1 MNKRVFNF
9 GAGPCTL
16 PLSVLEEAQAE
27 FTNYMDSGMS
37 VVEMSHRGKEYD
49 QTHLETIQLTKE
61 VFQVPAEFEVMFI
74 QGGATLQF
82 SMIPMNLLKDGEK
95 AAYVNSGA
103 WAKKAFIDSKIY
115 GNTYCAWDGKDVNL
129 TRMPKNDEIKLEEN
143 TRYLH
148 ITTNETIGG
157 IRTIEWPDVDVPLVG
172 DMSSDFMTRPIPWEK
187 FDLVYGGAQ
196 KNLGPAGMA
205 VVFIRKSILADLNKN
220 LGAYLRYDIHA
231 DKGSMY
237 NTPPV
242 FAIYMMGKVMKW
254 MKANGGLSGIEK
266 MAEEK
271 AAIIYGAI
279 DDSDGY
285 YRNPMDEKYRS
296 LMNIVFRLPTEEL
309 EAKFIAEAK
318 ALDFIGLKG
327 HRSVGGCRASCYN
340 AMPTEGPKALK
351 KFMDDFK
358 ANNPA

>member
-1 MNKRVFNF
+1 MSKRVFNF
-9 GAGPCTL
+9 SAGPCTL
-16 PLSVLEEAQAE
+16 PLEALEEAQKE
-27 FTNYMDSGMS
+27 FTSYMDSGMS

-49 QTHLETIQLTKE
+49 QTHVEAMALTKE
-61 VFQVPAEFEVMFI
+61 VFQVPEEFEVMFI

-82 SMIPMNLLKDGEK
+82 SMIPMNLLKEGEK
-95 AAYVNSGA
+95 AAYINSGV
-103 WAKKAFIDSKIY
+103 WAKKAIADCKIY
-115 GNTYCAWDGKDVNL
+115 GETYCAWDGKSVNL

-148 ITTNETIGG
+148 VTSNETIGG
-157 IRTIEWPDVDVPLVG
+157 IRMIEWPDVDVPLVG
-172 DMSSDFMTRPIPWEK
+172 DMSSDFMARPIPWEK
-187 FDLVYGGAQ
+187 FDIVYGGAQ

-205 VVFIRKSILADLNKN
+205 VVFVRKSILEDTNKN
-220 LGAYLRYDIHA
+220 IGAYLRFDIHA
-231 DKGSMY
+231 GADSMY

-254 MKANGGLSGIEK
+254 MKTNGGIAGIEK

-271 AAIIYGAI
+271 AAIVYGTI
-279 DDSDGY
+279 DNSNGY
-285 YRNPMDEKYRS
+285 YSNPMVKEYRS
-296 LMNIVFRLPTEEL
+296 LMNIVFRLPTEDL
-309 EAKFIAEAK
+309 EKKFIAEAK
-318 ALDFIGLKG
+318 AADLIGLKG

-340 AMPTEGPKALK
+340 AMPLAGIKALK